1 MARRVN
7 YTNAFKEKFKDIPS
21 LLVDTGHFLADER
34 NTHGELRF
42 DAVIRSDRVLRAYD
56 QFPVDVA
63 NVSAYDAPYIS
74 RWSSTGEAAGRPNPY
89 PMLRRVVSA
98 NIVGEAKSAG
108 APFVV
113 REIVERSNAR
123 RGKPTRVAFI
133 GLSSPEATLPPGLRL
148 IDPVEAAKRVVPEA
162 KKQADVVIV
171 LAHLQTDPLVR
182 IAREVTGIDAIINGS
197 GDIFKA
203 PMRLGATFVAF
214 TPFEMRTI
222 GELRFYRDAQGRLS
236 VWDRYISLD
245 DEVGDD
251 PESLK
256 VVEEARGAETGARA
270 GSRQLLESWLAQ
282 TRALTMGLKARPGS
296 EQPPAAGFVSSGAC
310 AQCHAKEYAVWANSG
325 HTRAS
330 DHLVIK
336 KHEFEVS
343 CLACHAT
350 GLQKAESTAPA
361 DLAKIQNVGCEQC
374 HGPGADHVARP
385 AKGYGRIPAAQ
396 GLCSACHTPQ
406 TSPAF
411 DLKTA
416 WEKIKH

>member
-1 MARRVN
+1 LARRVN
-7 YTNAFKEKFKDIPS
+7 YINAFKEKFKDVPS

-34 NTHGELRF
+34 STHGELRF
-42 DAVIRSDRVLRAYD
+42 DSVIRSDRVLRAYD
-56 QFPVDVA
+56 RFPVDVA
-63 NVSAYDAPYIS
+63 NVSAYDAPFIS
-74 RWSSTGEAAGRPNPY
+74 RPHAKGDSAVEPY
-89 PMLRRVVSA
+89 PMLGRVVSA
-98 NIVGEAKSAG
+98 NIVGDAKYAP

-113 REIVERSNAR
+113 REIQERSNAR

-133 GLSSPEATLPPGLRL
+133 GLSSPEAALPPGLRL

-162 KKQADVVIV
+162 KKRADVIIV

-182 IAREVTGIDAIINGS
+182 IAREVSGIDAIINGS
-197 GDIFKA
+197 GEIFRA
-203 PMRLGATFVAF
+203 PMRLGDTFIAF
-214 TPFEMRTI
+214 TPFEMRTM
-222 GELRFYRDAQGRLS
+222 GELRFYRDAQGKLS

-251 PESLK
+251 PETLK

-270 GSRQLLESWLAQ
+270 DSRLLLENWLAQ
-282 TRALTMGLKARPGS
+282 TRALTMGLRRRTNP
-296 EQPPAAGFVSSGAC
+296 EQPPAGGYVSPGAC

-325 HTRAS
+325 HARAS

-336 KHEFEVS
+336 RHEFEVS

-361 DLAKIQNVGCEQC
+361 GLARVQNVTCEQC

-385 AKGYGRIPAAQ
+385 EKGYGRILAAQ
-396 GLCSACHTPQ
+396 ASCSDCHTPQ

-411 DLKTA
+411 DSKTA